1 MRKYTLNNKD
11 GVSEKK
17 NWKNG
22 SNEKQLPHLY
32 VEKKQWVVNSHC
44 K

>member
-17 NWKNG
+17 KLKEWIQWETTSTSLCG
-22 SNEKQLPHLY
+22 
-32 VEKKQWVVNSHC
+32 KKQWVVNSHS